1 MQYHR
6 NNYVII
12 SSTYQNAPGPS
23 GHTNIQV
30 GSEASIVTLVLG
42 SDGISEVKSSTLYM
56 FNSELVVQYW
66 VGLDA
71 TSRVLLKFSV
81 HTVNRWFKVKQVDL
95 MKIKEGFTGSV
106 LCTVHD

>member
-1 MQYHR
+1 ME
-6 NNYVII
+6 
-12 SSTYQNAPGPS
+12 S
-23 GHTNIQV
+23 IQKRTV
-30 GSEASIVTLVLG
+30 
-42 SDGISEVKSSTLYM
+42 YM

-71 TSRVLLKFSV
+71 TSGVLLKFSV